1 MFEKGEEQWDGK
13 SRKMEKGKK
22 KKKKE
27 RRKKESKAHEKMATR
42 WKNKEIESLRLKF
55 EEQNFL
61 KIEMLVF

>member
-1 MFEKGEEQWDGK
+1 MEEEEHAECLRKEKSSGMARAERW
-13 SRKMEKGKK
+13 RKK

-55 EEQNFL
+55 
-61 KIEMLVF
+61 

>member
-1 MFEKGEEQWDGK
+1 MARAERW
-13 SRKMEKGKK
+13 RKEK

-55 EEQNFL
+55 
-61 KIEMLVF
+61 